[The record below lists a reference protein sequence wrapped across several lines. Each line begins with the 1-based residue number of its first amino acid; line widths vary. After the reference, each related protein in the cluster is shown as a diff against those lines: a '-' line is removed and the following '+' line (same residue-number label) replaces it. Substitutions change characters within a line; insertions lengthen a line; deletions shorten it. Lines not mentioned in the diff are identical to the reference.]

1 MTDRGIIEEVLR
13 LVNEGVSVKLP
24 VGGSSM
30 LPFIIGGRDS
40 VILRKAEHIA
50 VGDVV
55 LAWVEGRRY
64 VLHRVIRID
73 VRDITLMGDGNIA
86 GTEFCSLDDIKAIA
100 THVVKG
106 NGKQYC
112 LHDRQRKLFAGIWR
126 KLRPV
131 RRYLLAIYRRI

>member
-1 MTDRGIIEEVLR
+1 MDEVLK
-13 LVNEGVSVKLP
+13 LLGEGVSVTLP
-24 VGGSSM
+24 VGGCSM
-30 LPFIIGGRDS
+30 LPFIVGGRDS
-40 VILRKAEHIA
+40 VILRKAGQIA

-73 VRDITLMGDGNIA
+73 GPQVTLMGDGNIA
-86 GTEFCSLDDIKAIA
+86 GTELCSLGDIKALA

-106 NGKQYC
+106 DGNAHS
-112 LHDRQRKLFAGIWR
+112 LHGRRSRFSAGIWR

-131 RRYLLAIYRRI
+131 RRYLLATYRRI

>member
-1 MTDRGIIEEVLR
+1 MTDREIIDEVLK
-13 LVNEGVSVKLP
+13 LVDEGVSVTLP
-24 VGGSSM
+24 VGGRSM
-30 LPFIIGGRDS
+30 LPFIVGGRDS
-40 VILRKAEHIA
+40 VILRKADRIA

-73 VRDITLMGDGNIA
+73 GMHATLMGDGNIA
-86 GTEFCSLDDIKAIA
+86 GTELCTLGDIKATA

-106 NGKQYC
+106 NGKTHS
-112 LHDRQRKLFAGIWR
+112 LHDRRSRFSAGIWR

-131 RRYLLAIYRRI
+131 RRYLLAKYRRI